1 MRLFGLPTRS
11 LIRFTCPHVYL
22 LIGMM
27 LGAPQRSA
35 VQAAENDTQIGKR
48 APEWEL
54 VNLEASKTHSNQFK
68 GKVQVLNFWAT
79 WCPPCRAEIPHFK
92 ELAETYKDRNVVF
105 VGISLDQ
112 SLGPVKRFHRT
123 EKMNYPLLMGHGDLV
138 QAFGDFSAIP
148 QTFVVDSEGRIHKQF
163 SGLVQ
168 KKDLQEVL
176 EKLAQPDKN
185 PSIPSHKDAF
195 PL

>member
-11 LIRFTCPHVYL
+11 LIRFTCPLVYL

-27 LGAPQRSA
+27 LGTPQRSD

-48 APEWEL
+48 APEWDL
-54 VNLEASKTHSNQFK
+54 VNLEAGKTHSNQFK

-79 WCPPCRAEIPHFK
+79 WCPPCRAEIPHLK
-92 ELAETYKDRNVVF
+92 ELAKTYKKRNVVF

-123 EKMNYPLLMGHGDLV
+123 EKMSYPLLMGNGDLV
-138 QAFGDFSAIP
+138 QSFGGFSAIP
-148 QTFVVDSEGRIHKQF
+148 QTFIVDAEGRIHKQF

-168 KKDLQEVL
+168 RKNLKEVL
-176 EKLAQPDKN
+176 EKLAQPEPKE
-185 PSIPSHKDAF
+185 SS
-195 PL
+195 

>member
-11 LIRFTCPHVYL
+11 LIGFACPLACL

-27 LGAPQRSA
+27 LGAPQRSEL
-35 VQAAENDTQIGKR
+35 QAAENDTQIGKR

-54 VNLEASKTHSNQFK
+54 VNLEAGKTNSNQFK

-123 EKMNYPLLMGHGDLV
+123 EKMNYPLLMGNGDLV
-138 QAFGDFSAIP
+138 QAFGGFSAIP
-148 QTFVVDSEGRIHKQF
+148 QTFVIDAEGRIHKQF

-176 EKLAQPDKN
+176 EKLAKPK
-185 PSIPSHKDAF
+185 PKGSA
-195 PL
+195 

>member
-11 LIRFTCPHVYL
+11 LVGFACPFACL
-22 LIGMM
+22 LIGMI

-35 VQAAENDTQIGKR
+35 LQAAENDTQIGKR

-54 VNLEASKTHSNQFK
+54 VNLEAGKTHSNQFK

-138 QAFGDFSAIP
+138 QAFGGFSAIP
-148 QTFVVDSEGRIHKQF
+148 QTFVVDAEGRIHKQF

-176 EKLAQPDKN
+176 EKLAQPEPKE
-185 PSIPSHKDAF
+185 SV
-195 PL
+195 

>member
-1 MRLFGLPTRS
+1 
-11 LIRFTCPHVYL
+11 
-22 LIGMM
+22 MM
-27 LGAPQRSA
+27 LGAPQRSTL
-35 VQAAENDTQIGKR
+35 QAAENNTQIGKR
-48 APEWEL
+48 APDWEL

-138 QAFGDFSAIP
+138 QAFGGFSAIP
-148 QTFVVDSEGRIHKQF
+148 QTFVLDSEGRIHKQF

-176 EKLAQPDKN
+176 EKLAQPDKK